1 MIMSTIKITEQ
12 EKIQL
17 RANAK
22 TEVERLENLLNN
34 DETLRLL
41 DSFKNK
47 FNICESAY
55 KIVLA
60 EHQRRKGNNS
70 ERLLLDMKQVPH
82 ALNFAGYNF
91 DKELLNDLFGAQSS
105 KGKTAKKLRDA
116 VTHSIDQKAVNEIMA
131 RNEELFTYMNTF
143 INVIKSF
150 DNIAA

>member
-1 MIMSTIKITEQ
+1 
-12 EKIQL
+12 
-17 RANAK
+17 
-22 TEVERLENLLNN
+22 
-34 DETLRLL
+34 
-41 DSFKNK
+41 
-47 FNICESAY
+47 
-55 KIVLA
+55 
-60 EHQRRKGNNS
+60 
-70 ERLLLDMKQVPH
+70 MKQVPH

-105 KGKTAKKLRDA
+105 KGKTVKKLRDA